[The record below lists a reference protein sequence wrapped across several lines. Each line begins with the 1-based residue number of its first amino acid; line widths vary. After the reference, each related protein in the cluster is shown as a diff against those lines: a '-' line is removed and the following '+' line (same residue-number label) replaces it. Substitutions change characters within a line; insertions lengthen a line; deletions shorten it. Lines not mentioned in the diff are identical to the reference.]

1 MGAEGLA
8 PCGSERLGSL
18 ETGLERPRT
27 TRGALC
33 PGSLP
38 GCRLRPFPDNLEVVM
53 LALLAGMFLGTL
65 AGAITFGSPGAIMGA
80 SVGTMLTAIVMLN
93 RE

>member
-1 MGAEGLA
+1 
-8 PCGSERLGSL
+8 
-18 ETGLERPRT
+18 
-27 TRGALC
+27 
-33 PGSLP
+33 
-38 GCRLRPFPDNLEVVM
+38 M